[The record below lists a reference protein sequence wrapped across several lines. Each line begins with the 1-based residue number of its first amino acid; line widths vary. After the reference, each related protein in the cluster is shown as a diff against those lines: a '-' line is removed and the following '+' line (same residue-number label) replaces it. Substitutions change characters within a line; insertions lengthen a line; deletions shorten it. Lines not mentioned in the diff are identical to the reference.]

1 MSNLITNNIQAAT
14 GTTITLQP
22 GSSIA
27 GTKVGAIAQPGMII
41 QTVWV
46 STKNRQT
53 YTTPS
58 SGTGQRLYDLD
69 IDIQPTYSNSLIWL
83 QYLMFYEMHHD
94 NVFVIQRNGSIV
106 GYNTNAGNNMWSGV
120 ASAIYDTDYSSTA
133 TNQYITWFD
142 SPGTTSNT
150 TYSIAVRCS
159 TNTSYTF
166 AFNRTL
172 GSWGQDSYETGT
184 SLVVAMEIAQ

>member
-14 GTTITLQP
+14 GSTITLQP

-27 GTKVGAIAQPGMII
+27 GTKVGGITQPGMII

-83 QYLMFYEMHHD
+83 QYLMFYDCHHD
-94 NVFVIQRNGSIV
+94 NVFTILRNGSLV
-106 GYNTNAGNNMWSGV
+106 GYNSQDGANPWSGV
-120 ASAIYDTDYSSTA
+120 ASMLYDNDYGSTP

-142 SPGTTSNT
+142 SPGTTSNI
-150 TYSIAVRCS
+150 TYSIAARCS
-159 TNTSYTF
+159 SNTNYTI
-166 AFNRTL
+166 ALNRTL
-172 GSWGQDSYETGT
+172 SSWGQDSYETGT